1 MSFYS
6 TKSLLYFEASEPI
19 GFTITID
26 DNIKLGSAE
35 VVSDPIYQQRQR
47 VDNYFDTFYSR
58 ISYLCVCEAE
68 REALPIYGLLNC
80 IA

>member
-19 GFTITID
+19 GFTITND

-35 VVSDPIYQQRQR
+35 VVSDPIYEQRQR